1 MTNVKTKVAQ
11 QIREA
16 ARAIGQKADAIADTA
31 GEYGVSLDIR
41 ITVRPDYPAAEINY
55 DLTKLGIPEPEL
67 SKPDL
72 ERLLGIKKEEK
83 ET

>member
-1 MTNVKTKVAQ
+1 MTNIKSKVAQ

-31 GEYGVSLDIR
+31 GEYGMSLDIR
-41 ITVRPDYPAAEINY
+41 ITVRPDYPAADIHY

-67 SKPDL
+67 SKADL
-72 ERLLGIKKEEK
+72 EKLLGI
-83 ET
+83 